1 MYIDLIEGHEEYFL
15 IKIKHFQKHLLIF
28 KNICTLVIFVY
39 SIWRNVLGSFLKII
53 LLGDFFKKNLG
64 VPSYIF

>member
-28 KNICTLVIFVY
+28 KNICMLVIFVY
-39 SIWRNVLGSFLKII
+39 SIWRNVLGSFFKNHII
-53 LLGDFFKKNLG
+53 RGFF
-64 VPSYIF
+64 